1 MIGDLGKLYD
11 IHNEII
17 SILGRNKISFSRPFW
32 QARVVSETV
41 PVRPCVETTTVHAT
55 WSVLLP
61 SLQNPSQDTPAS
73 EEFCL
78 LPVILL
84 VFVDIV

>member
-1 MIGDLGKLYD
+1 MIGDLEKLYD

-17 SILGRNKISFSRPFW
+17 SIVSRNNISFSRPFW
-32 QARVVSETV
+32 QGRVVTATV
-41 PVRPCVETTTVHAT
+41 PVRPCVETTTVQAT
-55 WSVLLP
+55 WSIFLP